1 MRTTVTLDP
10 DVALSLKSRMAA
22 QKATL
27 KQVINDALRRGL
39 SVGSQK
45 PSKAFLVTP
54 HSFGFRPGIDIHQ
67 LNKLADDLEAQA
79 FTAKTPPRKK
89 RR

>member
-1 MRTTVTLDP
+1 MRTTITLDP
-10 DVALSLKSRMAA
+10 DVVLSVKSRMAT

-39 SVGSQK
+39 SVGPQK
-45 PSKAFLVTP
+45 PSQPFLVTP

-79 FTAKTPPRKK
+79 FTGKTARRKK